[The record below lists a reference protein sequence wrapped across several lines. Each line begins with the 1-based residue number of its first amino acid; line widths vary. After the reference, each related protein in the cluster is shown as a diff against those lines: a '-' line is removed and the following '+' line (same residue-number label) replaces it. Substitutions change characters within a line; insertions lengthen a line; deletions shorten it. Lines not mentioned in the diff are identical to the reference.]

1 MIITLSGVAGVGK
14 SYYTDY
20 ISKNLKI
27 ERLVITTTREK
38 RENEIV
44 GIDKNFM
51 TSSEIEKKLEDGTFF
66 AAYELAGY
74 KYAFESKYL
83 KKEQNSITEL
93 HYEWIEDFKHKA
105 KDVYSIYMIPNDIK
119 KVEEELQRRGFSK
132 AMYEKRIRELEE
144 YQKKIK
150 EDENFKNSFDV
161 VFHNNYDEKSNQKML
176 ELIRKKLKSLY

>member
-20 ISKNLKI
+20 ISKNLEI

-51 TSSEIEKKLEDGTFF
+51 NSSEIDKKIEDGTFF

-83 KKEQNSITEL
+83 RKEKNSITEL
-93 HYEWIEDFKHKA
+93 HYEWIQDFKNKA
-105 KDVYSIYMIPNDIK
+105 KDVYAIYMIPNDIEKVK
-119 KVEEELQRRGFSK
+119 KELHRRGFSK
-132 AMYEKRIRELEE
+132 EMYEKRIKELEE

-150 EDENFKNSFDV
+150 EDENFKNAFDI
-161 VFHNNYDEKSNQKML
+161 VFHNIYDEESSKKML
-176 ELIRKKLKSLY
+176 EIIKKKIKL